1 MPRPRPSLTNVAP
14 ASGHYNPDQQLTPRT
29 PHSGSR
35 TSRAE
40 QGFAKLQI
48 VEEANDAEDD
58 GGDTFQSAPLLA
70 SSSSARFSRRN
81 TQQPPTSTKLNGQ
94 KILHRSAVILST
106 AISRLPLVAGILTAG
121 ILLLLTILSFT
132 RREALHKYV
141 GAKAP
146 NITVSASGS
155 KTGPTTSP
163 SSPPQQE
170 HGVHLLS
177 YENYTTF
184 PLFPLQYL
192 AECNK
197 LNSGYMRHGDY
208 WDTSLT
214 GVIDTAH
221 HDPSATGGNARVC
234 SSSITYMLDGTV
246 GLTADLAL
254 IAQAAALAR
263 EVRFQ
268 SSISSP
274 SKTNLFFSKT
284 EHSLLT
290 TPIGIAESM
299 HIHRLHCRYFIHFFR
314 WTDHFE
320 DVRTLQ
326 PGPEPN
332 CVPPPANG

>member
-1 MPRPRPSLTNVAP
+1 MPRPRPLTNVAP
-14 ASGHYNPDQQLTPRT
+14 GHYDPDQQLTPRT

-35 TSRAE
+35 TGRAE

-58 GGDTFQSAPLLA
+58 GGDTYQSAPLLA
-70 SSSSARFSRRN
+70 SSSSARFSSSRRI
-81 TQQPPTSTKLNGQ
+81 TQPLTSTKLNGQ
-94 KILHRSAVILST
+94 KFLNRSAVILST
-106 AISRLPLVAGILTAG
+106 VISRLPLVAGILTAG

-132 RREALHKYV
+132 RREELHKYV

-146 NITVSASGS
+146 NITVSTSA
-155 KTGPTTSP
+155 GPPTSP
-163 SSPPQQE
+163 LQQE

-184 PLFPLQYL
+184 PLYPLQYL
-192 AECNK
+192 AECKK
-197 LNSGYMRHGDY
+197 LNSEYMRHGDY
-208 WDTSLT
+208 WDISIT

-254 IAQAAALAR
+254 MAQAAALAR
-263 EVRFQ
+263 EVNFQ
-268 SSISSP
+268 SSIYSSP
-274 SKTNLFFSKT
+274 SKTRIVLSKT
-284 EHSLLT
+284 EHSSLM

-299 HIHRLHCRYFIHFFR
+299 HAHRLYCRYFIPLF
-314 WTDHFE
+314 
-320 DVRTLQ
+320 
-326 PGPEPN
+326 
-332 CVPPPANG
+332 

>member
-1 MPRPRPSLTNVAP
+1 MPRPRPLTNVAP
-14 ASGHYNPDQQLTPRT
+14 GHFDPDQHLTPRT

-48 VEEANDAEDD
+48 VEANDAEDD

-70 SSSSARFSRRN
+70 SSSSARFTRRN
-81 TQQPPTSTKLNGQ
+81 TQQPPTSTKSNGQ
-94 KILHRSAVILST
+94 NILDRSVVILST
-106 AISRLPLVAGILTAG
+106 AISRLPLVVGIFAAG
-121 ILLLLTILSFT
+121 ILLLLTVLSFT

-146 NITVSASGS
+146 TSGS
-155 KTGPTTSP
+155 KAGPTTSP
-163 SSPPQQE
+163 SISLQQE

-192 AECNK
+192 AECKK
-197 LNSGYMRHGDY
+197 LNTGYMQHGDY
-208 WDTSLT
+208 WDISFT

-221 HDPSATGGNARVC
+221 HDPSATGGNSRIC

-254 IAQAAALAR
+254 MAQAAALAR
-263 EVRFQ
+263 EVGFQ
-268 SSISSP
+268 SSI
-274 SKTNLFFSKT
+274 F
-284 EHSLLT
+284 
-290 TPIGIAESM
+290 
-299 HIHRLHCRYFIHFFR
+299 
-314 WTDHFE
+314 
-320 DVRTLQ
+320 
-326 PGPEPN
+326 
-332 CVPPPANG
+332 

>member
-1 MPRPRPSLTNVAP
+1 MMPRPRPLTNVAP
-14 ASGHYNPDQQLTPRT
+14 GHYDPDQQLTPRT

-81 TQQPPTSTKLNGQ
+81 TQQAPTSPKHNGQ
-94 KILHRSAVILST
+94 KILDRSVVILST
-106 AISRLPLVAGILTAG
+106 ALSRLPFLAGILTAS
-121 ILLLLTILSFT
+121 ILLLLTVLSFT

-146 NITVSASGS
+146 NITTSGN
-155 KTGPTTSP
+155 KAGPTTSP
-163 SSPPQQE
+163 SSPLQQE
-170 HGVHLLS
+170 HLLS

-184 PLFPLQYL
+184 PLFPFQYL

-197 LNSGYMRHGDY
+197 LNSGYRRHGDY
-208 WDTSLT
+208 WDISLT

-254 IAQAAALAR
+254 MAQAAALAR

-268 SSISSP
+268 SSTISSP
-274 SKTNLFFSKT
+274 SKPNSFF
-284 EHSLLT
+284 
-290 TPIGIAESM
+290 
-299 HIHRLHCRYFIHFFR
+299 
-314 WTDHFE
+314 
-320 DVRTLQ
+320 
-326 PGPEPN
+326 
-332 CVPPPANG
+332 

>member
-1 MPRPRPSLTNVAP
+1 MPRPRQLTNVAP
-14 ASGHYNPDQQLTPRT
+14 GHYDPDQQLTPRT

-35 TSRAE
+35 TSQAE

-48 VEEANDAEDD
+48 VEQANDTEGD
-58 GGDTFQSAPLLA
+58 GGDTLQFAPLLA

-81 TQQPPTSTKLNGQ
+81 TQQPPTRK
-94 KILHRSAVILST
+94 KFRIIDRSAVILST

-121 ILLLLTILSFT
+121 ILLLLTVLSFT

-146 NITVSASGS
+146 NITSTPGS
-155 KTGPTTSP
+155 KAGPTTSP
-163 SSPPQQE
+163 PRPLQQE

-177 YENYTTF
+177 YENYTRF

-192 AECNK
+192 AECKK

-208 WDTSLT
+208 WDIGIM

-221 HDPSATGGNARVC
+221 HDPSATGGKRSVC

-254 IAQAAALAR
+254 MAQAAALAR
-263 EVRFQ
+263 EVGFQ
-268 SSISSP
+268 SFYI
-274 SKTNLFFSKT
+274 KNYIIKK
-284 EHSLLT
+284 
-290 TPIGIAESM
+290 IAKSN
-299 HIHRLHCRYFIHFFR
+299 IPY
-314 WTDHFE
+314 
-320 DVRTLQ
+320 
-326 PGPEPN
+326 
-332 CVPPPANG
+332 

>member
-1 MPRPRPSLTNVAP
+1 MPRPRPLTNVAP
-14 ASGHYNPDQQLTPRT
+14 AHYDPDQQLTPRT

-48 VEEANDAEDD
+48 VEEVNDAEDD
-58 GGDTFQSAPLLA
+58 GGDAFQSAPLLA
-70 SSSSARFSRRN
+70 SSSSARFSSRRN
-81 TQQPPTSTKLNGQ
+81 TQPPTSPRHNGH
-94 KILHRSAVILST
+94 KILDRSAVILST
-106 AISRLPLVAGILTAG
+106 AISRLPFLAGILIAG
-121 ILLLLTILSFT
+121 ILLLLTVLSFT

-146 NITVSASGS
+146 NITVSTSGNKS
-155 KTGPTTSP
+155 GPTTSP
-163 SSPPQQE
+163 SSPLQQE

-184 PLFPLQYL
+184 PLFPFQYL

-208 WDTSLT
+208 WDISLT

-234 SSSITYMLDGTV
+234 SSSITYMLDGTA

-254 IAQAAALAR
+254 MAQAAALAR

-268 SSISSP
+268 SSTISSP
-274 SKTNLFFSKT
+274 SLFLYIAKPNIPYRR
-284 EHSLLT
+284 HLLESRKVCT
-290 TPIGIAESM
+290 FIGYIVV
-299 HIHRLHCRYFIHFFR
+299 IIFTFFR

>member
-1 MPRPRPSLTNVAP
+1 MPRPRPLTNVAP
-14 ASGHYNPDQQLTPRT
+14 GHYDPNQQLTPRT

-40 QGFAKLQI
+40 QGFSKLQI
-48 VEEANDAEDD
+48 VEEADVVEDD

-81 TQQPPTSTKLNGQ
+81 TQQPPTSTKL
-94 KILHRSAVILST
+94 KILNRSAVILST
-106 AISRLPLVAGILTAG
+106 TISRLPLVVGILTAG
-121 ILLLLTILSFT
+121 ILLLLTVLSFT

-146 NITVSASGS
+146 NITSTSGS

-163 SSPPQQE
+163 SPLQEE

-184 PLFPLQYL
+184 PLYPLQYL
-192 AECNK
+192 AECKK

-208 WDTSLT
+208 WDITPM

-221 HDPSATGGNARVC
+221 HDPSATGGKARVC

-254 IAQAAALAR
+254 MAQAAALAR
-263 EVRFQ
+263 EVVFRVLYFYPQ
-268 SSISSP
+268 
-274 SKTNLFFSKT
+274 KTKKGL
-284 EHSLLT
+284 
-290 TPIGIAESM
+290 IAKSN
-299 HIHRLHCRYFIHFFR
+299 IPY
-314 WTDHFE
+314 
-320 DVRTLQ
+320 
-326 PGPEPN
+326 
-332 CVPPPANG
+332 

>member
-1 MPRPRPSLTNVAP
+1 MPRPRPLTNVAP
-14 ASGHYNPDQQLTPRT
+14 GHYDPDQQLTPRT

-81 TQQPPTSTKLNGQ
+81 TQLPASPKHNGQ
-94 KILHRSAVILST
+94 KILDRSAVILST
-106 AISRLPLVAGILTAG
+106 AISRLPFLAGILTAG
-121 ILLLLTILSFT
+121 ILLLLTVLSFT

-146 NITVSASGS
+146 DITVSTSGN
-155 KTGPTTSP
+155 KAGPT
-163 SSPPQQE
+163 SSLQQE

-184 PLFPLQYL
+184 PLFPFQYL

-208 WDTSLT
+208 WDISLT

-254 IAQAAALAR
+254 MAQAAALAR

-268 SSISSP
+268 SSKSSP
-274 SKTNLFFSKT
+274 LKPNSFLKQNRTFLIDDTYWNRGKYARS
-284 EHSLLT
+284 LT
-290 TPIGIAESM
+290 TLSLFYSLFLGGRITSRM
-299 HIHRLHCRYFIHFFR
+299 YVLCSL
-314 WTDHFE
+314 
-320 DVRTLQ
+320 VR
-326 PGPEPN
+326 N
-332 CVPPPANG
+332 